1 MKTDYMHATFNFI
14 SSYGRLNSYYFR
26 IIPIDS
32 HLYIIE
38 SISNNT
44 NLIQVCS
51 DGITDSA
58 DIITQYVEG
67 IEIKKEQPVE
77 EVPVYN
83 EVTYTYEAVDNSSTQ
98 TMTVDEFMALY
109 GQMMEKESE

>member
-1 MKTDYMHATFNFI
+1 MKIKKTAVLSAGSLMI
-14 SSYGRLNSYYFR
+14 VSSITPVFAKSV
-26 IIPIDS
+26 
-32 HLYIIE
+32 E